1 MKCKKP
7 DIKSSETDQRQLK
20 NYMNLSNVELGVL
33 FNGNSSNSKIQ
44 RKLFKIVLFT
54 KDKLKKIHNLNQC
67 LVKLEAG
74 LLLMVILQE
83 MKQQQVK

>member
-33 FNGNSSNSKIQ
+33 FNGNSNNSKI
-44 RKLFKIVLFT
+44 
-54 KDKLKKIHNLNQC
+54 
-67 LVKLEAG
+67 
-74 LLLMVILQE
+74 
-83 MKQQQVK
+83 